1 MGEKSSQLK
10 TLLKK
15 NLLLK
20 SKSKCGICC
29 EIVFPII
36 IVLLVFAI
44 LVLVQLFKP
53 NYDLIKTTQ
62 FSNRINENNIIIYG
76 GKAGSLNV
84 EQKGV
89 INMMKFQ
96 LSNELNKSISEV
108 DVYFKEIND
117 KSEMENY
124 FLINSTKVFGGIWFE
139 SNQLSSVANTTNTN
153 TNITTNSFKYSIRLD
168 SNSVLDSNKVK
179 ESGIDSSDYLTK
191 NWAYIQIAMDQ
202 AIFGY
207 FGLDYKLVIN
217 GQRYP
222 DPYVE
227 LWQKWINGRESVF
240 KSAGSVFVS
249 AALLIFT
256 FRLVTEL
263 VVEKETKIREGMSIM
278 GLNQY
283 CYFISWIITSL
294 VTALPIDLI
303 IIVIL
308 KGSQVIHSTSWILV
322 IVTLILYLLTLQL
335 LAFIFSMFF
344 DKSKFAG
351 LLTFLTILLINI
363 CGIFIGEYEIINI
376 HIKLLLCCIFS
387 PIGIA
392 CSFYIMSIRDI
403 PDTISTINLNQV
415 VSEQQIIGTFVF
427 NIIFYTFL
435 IWYLDKIVKTEYGT
449 KEPWYFLFTKRYWTV
464 GAGKISKKN
473 KNKEF
478 NYNDIESTIQNNNNN
493 NNDNDNIEMVP
504 IEVRNKTT
512 ISIRNLR
519 KEFKTGDGL
528 RIAVNDL
535 NLDMF
540 DGQIHGLLGPNG
552 SGKSTTIS
560 MLTGLLSP
568 TSGTAFILGNDIT
581 YQMNEI
587 RKCTGVCLQTDIIWN
602 QLTVLEHL
610 EIYASLKGITNKKQI
625 KSESL
630 KMANEIDLGE
640 KLHTPAGS
648 LSGGQKRKLCL
659 GIAFIGR
666 STVIFLDEVSSGMD
680 PSSRRKVWDFLL
692 SHKKGKTIILT
703 THYLDEADYLSDRIS
718 IISHGKLITDG
729 SSLYLKNKYG
739 VGYLLTCSKSLNT
752 IDQFNVDQVTQ
763 FIRDQIPDVTVLSN
777 AGSEISFRLP
787 TASLPVFSKFF
798 KDFDEN
804 LSNFHIDSY
813 GISVTTLEEVFLK
826 IGTDI
831 DTDALSIADGNGND
845 DELKRSIGVSSTGIK
860 SKQQLKALLIKR
872 VKTSSKDFKAF
883 LLSLLLPLLVIIGSI
898 IVFKEVDNEVIFY
911 NNSTEPLTFSLLQQY
926 GKNDIVPIQLAGE
939 TSEFDFNKFLSN
951 SPYFNQFQYLNNSIN
966 FNQYLIN
973 NYKQSSGSINFT
985 IPLSSSLINNTTKVI
1000 SYNSL
1005 FNFNYIHSWPVHVNL
1020 INDALLR
1027 NHNGIGIECTSLP
1040 FDHILTSFQKASQ
1053 GMNIQ
1058 SIVYFIVIMMAG
1070 FSLMA
1075 GSFAGSISQERT
1087 NRIKRLLYISGCKK
1101 YIYWVSNLLW
1111 DYFFAFILL
1120 LITCIILAIVDDK
1133 FKDQF
1138 GLFFLSLVLF
1148 SLSII
1153 PLSYLF
1159 SFKFSS
1165 FGKSTGAITAI
1176 HFSIG
1181 VIMTIAMI
1189 ILRIE
1194 VIIKNSSSLENI
1206 ADIID
1211 IVFNI
1216 LSPLYAFSRVI
1227 FIISG
1232 FPGSLRLGALKID
1245 DYWSLHYA
1253 STPIIILS
1261 VHVVVWTI
1269 FILLIDY
1276 SPEFRGYLRNPKTIL
1291 PPPPPIDED
1300 SDVSAERIRLE
1311 SMSPIPSTDQGNGG
1325 GDMLQYKGLHKLFI
1339 GKGKNPNKNAVY
1351 NSTLGIPQGQTFG
1364 LLGLNGAGKTTTVSM
1379 LAGDILPTSGQITI
1393 NGHDLVTDRAQ
1404 ALRGV
1409 SVCPQFDALITLLT
1423 AREQLSLYCAIK
1435 GVPDDKI
1442 SQVVEAFIKM
1452 MDLGKIANSNTGGY
1466 SGGNKRKV
1474 SLSIAMLGNPS
1485 VVLIDEASSGCDPI
1499 IRYRQC
1505 QVISELGKNKVIILT
1520 SHSMSEIQALCSR
1533 MTIMRDGQFK
1543 CLGSTQHIKSKFGA
1557 GYSVEVKF
1565 KKSCLEVGIPQSLQ
1579 SVLECFPNATIL
1591 DQHDLM
1597 ASLELPN
1604 PPENPIKVSEIFNIL
1619 STELSSILDDYS
1631 VSQTSLEQVFLKL
1644 TGATHEDRLNLNNQ
1658 QQQQQT
1664 IPNSD

>member
-36 IVLLVFAI
+36 IVLLIFAI
-44 LVLVQLFKP
+44 LVLVQAFKP
-53 NYDLIKTTQ
+53 NYDLVKTTQ
-62 FSNRINENNIIIYG
+62 FSLRINENNIIIYG
-76 GKAGSLNV
+76 GEGGSLNS
-84 EQKGV
+84 EQMGV

-96 LSNELNKSISEV
+96 LSNQVNKSLIEIEP
-108 DVYFKEIND
+108 YFKEIND
-117 KSEMENY
+117 RVVMEEY
-124 FLINSTKVFGGIWFE
+124 YLINSTRVMGGIWFQ
-139 SNQLSSVANTTNTN
+139 SNQFSSITNP
-153 TNITTNSFKYSIRLD
+153 FQYSIRLD
-168 SNSVLDSNKVK
+168 SNFVLDTTKTK
-179 ESGIDSSDYLTK
+179 ESGSDSSDYLTK

-207 FGLDYKLVIN
+207 FGVNYRLVIN

-222 DPYVE
+222 DPYIE
-227 LWQKWINGRESVF
+227 LWQKWINGRDAVF
-240 KSAGSVFVS
+240 KNAGSVFVS
-249 AALLIFT
+249 AGLLIFS

-294 VTALPIDLI
+294 VTALPVDLI
-303 IIVIL
+303 IICIL
-308 KGSQVIHSTSWILV
+308 KGSQVIHSTSWIIV
-322 IVTLILYLLTLQL
+322 IILLMLYLLTLLL

-351 LLTFLTILLINI
+351 LLTFLLILAINI
-363 CGIFIGEYEIINI
+363 CGIFIGEYNINT
-376 HIKLLLCCIFS
+376 HLKLLLCCLFS
-387 PIGIA
+387 PVGIA
-392 CSFYIMSIRDI
+392 CSFYTMTVRDLTDI
-403 PDTISTINLNQV
+403 LTVNWDYIITEEQV
-415 VSEQQIIGTFVF
+415 IGTLIF

-449 KEPWYFLFTKRYWTV
+449 KEPWYFLFTKRYWTI
-464 GAGKISKKN
+464 GAGKINNSN
-473 KNKEF
+473 KFNNN
-478 NYNDIESTIQNNNNN
+478 NYNDIESSYE
-493 NNDNDNIEMVP
+493 NDNIEMVP

-528 RIAVNDL
+528 RVAVNDL
-535 NLDMF
+535 YLDMF

-552 SGKSTTIS
+552 SGKSTTIA
-560 MLTGLLSP
+560 MLTGLLPP
-568 TSGTAFILGNDIT
+568 TDGTAFILGNDIT
-581 YQMNEI
+581 YQMSEI
-587 RKCTGVCLQTDIIWN
+587 RKYTGVCLQTDIIWN

-625 KSESL
+625 KTEAVM
-630 KMANEIDLGE
+630 MANEVDLGE

-666 STVIFLDEVSSGMD
+666 SSIIFLDEVSSGMD

-692 SHKKGKTIILT
+692 KYKKGRTIILT
-703 THYLDEADYLSDRIS
+703 THYLDEADYLADRIS

-739 VGYLLTCSKSLNT
+739 VGYLLTCSKSL
-752 IDQFNVDQVTQ
+752 DKLDDFNVDQVTQ
-763 FIRDQIPDVTVLSN
+763 FIREQIPDVTVLSN

-787 TASLPVFSKFF
+787 TASLPIFSEFF

-831 DTDALSIADGNGND
+831 DTEVSIADEGGE
-845 DELKRSIGVSSTGIK
+845 ELKKAIAVSSTGIN
-860 SKQQLKALLIKR
+860 SKQQLKGLLVKR
-872 VKTSSKDFKAF
+872 FKTSSKDLKSF
-883 LLSLLLPLLVIIGSI
+883 LLTLALPLLVIIGSI
-898 IVFKEVDNEVIFY
+898 IVYKEVNNEVIFY
-911 NNSTEPLTFSLLQQY
+911 NNSTQPLTYSLIQQY
-926 GKNDIVPIQLAGE
+926 GIDDKVPIQLAGS
-939 TSEFDFNKFLSN
+939 TSELDFNTYLSK
-951 SPYFNQFQYLNNSIN
+951 SPYFKQLQYLNNSID
-966 FNQYLIN
+966 FNDYLIK
-973 NYKQSSGSINFT
+973 NYKQSAGSINFIT
-985 IPLSSSLINNTTKVI
+985 PLSSAINITQVI

-1027 NHNGIGIECTSLP
+1027 NHNGIGIECTNMP
-1040 FDHILTSFQKASQ
+1040 FDHVLTSFQKASQ

-1058 SIVYFIVIMMAG
+1058 SIVYFIVIMMGG

-1075 GSFAGSISQERT
+1075 GSFAGNISQERS

-1101 YIYWVSNLLW
+1101 YIYWLSNLLW
-1111 DYFFAFILL
+1111 DYFFALILL
-1120 LITCIILAIVDDK
+1120 LFTCIILAIVDEN
-1133 FKDQF
+1133 FRDQF

-1148 SLSII
+1148 SLAII
-1153 PLSYLF
+1153 PLSYLL
-1159 SFKFSS
+1159 SYKFST

-1176 HFSIG
+1176 HFAIG
-1181 VIMTIAMI
+1181 VIMTIVMI
-1189 ILRIE
+1189 NLRIQV
-1194 VIIKNSSSLENI
+1194 VIKKSTSLQDKSDI
-1206 ADIID
+1206 VDIIFD
-1211 IVFNI
+1211 I
-1216 LSPLYAFSRVI
+1216 LSPLYAFSRII

-1232 FPGSLRLGALKID
+1232 FPGSLRLGAIKVD
-1245 DYWSLHYA
+1245 DYWSLDYGA
-1253 STPIIILS
+1253 IPIIILS
-1261 VHVVVWTI
+1261 IHSLVWTI
-1269 FILLIDY
+1269 FILLLDY
-1276 SPEFRGYLRNPKTIL
+1276 SPEFKGYLRNPKTI
-1291 PPPPPIDED
+1291 PPPPPPQDED
-1300 SDVSAERIRLE
+1300 SDVAAERIRLE
-1311 SMSPIPSTDQGNGG
+1311 TMSSSTVEQG
-1325 GDMLQYKGLHKLFI
+1325 GDGDILQFKGLHKLFI

-1351 NSTLGIPQGQTFG
+1351 NSTLGIPIGQTFG
-1364 LLGLNGAGKTTTVSM
+1364 LLGLNGAGKTTTVNM
-1379 LAGDILPTSGQITI
+1379 LAGDILPTSGEIII
-1393 NGHDLVTDRAQ
+1393 NGHDLITDRAQ
-1404 ALRGV
+1404 ALRGA
-1409 SVCPQFDALITLLT
+1409 SACPQFDALITLLT

-1442 SQVVEAFIKM
+1442 KQVVEAFIKM

-1474 SLSIAMLGNPS
+1474 SLSIAMLGNPL
-1485 VVLIDEASSGCDPI
+1485 VVFLDEPSSGCDPI
-1499 IRYRQC
+1499 IRFRQC

-1520 SHSMSEIQALCSR
+1520 SHSLSEIQALVGR

-1565 KKSCLEVGIPQSLQ
+1565 KKSCMDVGIAQSIQ

-1604 PPENPIKVSEIFNIL
+1604 PPENPIKVSEIFHIL

-1644 TGATHEDRLNLNNQ
+1644 TGATHEDRLALINQ
-1658 QQQQQT
+1658 HA

>member
-29 EIVFPII
+29 EVVFPII
-36 IVLLVFAI
+36 IVILVFAI

-53 NYDLIKTTQ
+53 NYDLVKTTQ
-62 FSNRINENNIIIYG
+62 FSLRINENNKLIYG
-76 GKAGSLNV
+76 GNGGKLNI
-84 EQKGV
+84 EQNGV
-89 INMMKFQ
+89 INVMKFQ
-96 LSNELNKSISEV
+96 LSNQLNKSITEI
-108 DVYFKEIND
+108 DEYFKEIND
-117 KSEMENY
+117 REAMEQYYLN
-124 FLINSTKVFGGIWFE
+124 NSTQVFGGVWFE
-139 SNQLSSVANTTNTN
+139 DTTNQAFSSSN
-153 TNITTNSFKYSIRLD
+153 PFKYSIRLD
-168 SNSVLDSNKVK
+168 SNRVLDTTKIK
-179 ESGIDSSDYLTK
+179 ESGSDSSDYLTK

-207 FGLDYKLVIN
+207 FGLNYKLIIN

-227 LWQKWINGRESVF
+227 LWQKWINGRDSVF

-249 AALLIFT
+249 AGLLIFT

-294 VTALPIDLI
+294 VTALPVDFI
-303 IIVIL
+303 IIIIL
-308 KGSQVIHSTSWILV
+308 KGSQVIHSTSWIIV
-322 IVTLILYLLTLQL
+322 IVTLVLYLLTLL
-335 LAFIFSMFF
+335 LLGFVFSMFF

-351 LLTFLTILLINI
+351 LLTFLVILVINI
-363 CGIFIGEYEIINI
+363 CGIFIGEYDINV
-376 HIKLLLCCIFS
+376 HVKLLLCCLFS

-392 CSFYIMSIRDI
+392 CSFYIMSIRDLTDI
-403 PDTISTINLNQV
+403 ISVDWNYLLD
-415 VSEQQIIGTFVF
+415 EKQIIGTLVF

-435 IWYLDKIVKTEYGT
+435 IWYLDKIIKTEYGT
-449 KEPWYFLFTKRYWTV
+449 KESWYFLFTKRYWTI
-464 GAGKISKKN
+464 GGGSINNNKK
-473 KNKEF
+473 
-478 NYNDIESTIQNNNNN
+478 NNNNN
-493 NNDNDNIEMVP
+493 KEEFNESIINDDMESTFQNDHIEMVP

-528 RIAVNDL
+528 RVAVNDL
-535 NLDMF
+535 YLDMF

-552 SGKSTTIS
+552 SGKSTTIA
-560 MLTGLLSP
+560 MLTGLLQP
-568 TSGTAFILGNDIT
+568 TNGTAFILGNDIT
-581 YQMNEI
+581 YQMSQV
-587 RKCTGVCLQTDIIWN
+587 RKYTGVCLQTDIIWN

-625 KSESL
+625 KSEAL
-630 KMANEIDLGE
+630 KMANEVDLAE

-666 STVIFLDEVSSGMD
+666 STIIFIDEVSSGMD

-692 SHKKGKTIILT
+692 NHKKGRTIILT
-703 THYLDEADYLSDRIS
+703 THYLEEADYLADRIS

-739 VGYLLTCSKSLNT
+739 VGYLLTCSKSLDT

-763 FIRDQIPDVTVLSN
+763 FIKDQIPDVTILSN

-787 TASLPVFSKFF
+787 TASLPMFSKFF
-798 KDFDEN
+798 KDFDDN
-804 LSNFHIDSY
+804 LSRFHIDSY

-831 DTDALSIADGNGND
+831 DTDVSIADDGNGGG
-845 DELKRSIGVSSTGIK
+845 ERLKEEIAVSSTGIK
-860 SKQQLKALLIKR
+860 SKQQLKALLVKR
-872 VKTSSKDFKAF
+872 IRTSSKDLKAF
-883 LLSLLLPLLVIIGSI
+883 LLSLILPLLVIIGSI
-898 IVFKEVDNEVIFY
+898 VVYKEVDNEVIFY
-911 NNSTEPLTFSLLQQY
+911 NNSTQPLVLSLIEQY
-926 GKNDIVPIQLAGE
+926 GIDDKVPIQLDGI
-939 TSEFDFNKFLSN
+939 TSELDFNEFLSK

-966 FNQYLIN
+966 LNDYLID
-973 NYKQSSGSINFT
+973 NYKQSAGSINFT
-985 IPLSSSLINNTTKVI
+985 IPLSSMNTTQII

-1005 FNFNYIHSWPVHVNL
+1005 FNFNSIHSWPVHVNL

-1027 NHNGIGIECTSLP
+1027 NHNGIGIQCTNMP
-1040 FDHILTSFQKASQ
+1040 FNHILTSFQKASQ

-1058 SIVYFIVIMMAG
+1058 SIVYFIVILMAG

-1075 GSFAGSISQERT
+1075 GSFAGNISQERT

-1101 YIYWVSNLLW
+1101 YIYWLSNLLW

-1120 LITCIILAIVDDK
+1120 LITCIVLAIVDDN

-1148 SLSII
+1148 SLAII

-1159 SFKFSS
+1159 SFKFTS

-1176 HFSIG
+1176 HFAIG

-1194 VIIKNSSSLENI
+1194 VIIKKSSSLQEI
-1206 ADIID
+1206 ADAID

-1216 LSPLYAFSRVI
+1216 LSPLYAFSRVT
-1227 FIISG
+1227 FIISN

-1245 DYWSLHYA
+1245 DYWSLHYGA
-1253 STPIIILS
+1253 TPIIILS
-1261 VHVVVWTI
+1261 VHVLVWTVL
-1269 FILLIDY
+1269 ILLLDY
-1276 SPEFRGYLRNPKTIL
+1276 SPEFKGYLRNPKTIP

-1300 SDVSAERIRLE
+1300 SDVAAERTRLE
-1311 SMSPIPSTDQGNGG
+1311 SMSSLSIEQG
-1325 GDMLQYKGLHKLFI
+1325 GDVLQYKGLHKLFI

-1351 NSTLGIPQGQTFG
+1351 NSTLGIPKGQTFG

-1379 LAGDILPTSGQITI
+1379 LAGDILPTSGQIII
-1393 NGHDLVTDRAQ
+1393 NGHDLITDRAQ
-1404 ALRGV
+1404 ALRGA
-1409 SVCPQFDALITLLT
+1409 SACPQFDALITLLT

-1435 GVPDDKI
+1435 GVPEDKI
-1442 SQVVEAFIKM
+1442 KQVVEAFIKM
-1452 MDLGKIANSNTGGY
+1452 MDLSKIANSNTGGY

-1485 VVLIDEASSGCDPI
+1485 VVFLDEPSSGVDPI
-1499 IRYRQC
+1499 IRFRQC

-1543 CLGSTQHIKSKFGA
+1543 CLGSIQHIKNKFGA

-1565 KKSCLEVGIPQSLQ
+1565 KKSCLDVGIPQSLQ
-1579 SVLECFPNATIL
+1579 RVLECFPNATIL

-1597 ASLELPN
+1597 ASIELPN
-1604 PPENPIKVSEIFNIL
+1604 PSENPIKVSEIFHIL

-1644 TGATHEDRLNLNNQ
+1644 TGATHEDRMVLNNQ
-1658 QQQQQT
+1658 HA

>member
-53 NYDLIKTTQ
+53 NYDLVKTTQ
-62 FSNRINENNIIIYG
+62 FSFRINENNIILYG
-76 GKAGSLNV
+76 GEVGSLNV
-84 EQKGV
+84 EQNGV
-89 INMMKFQ
+89 IDMMKFQ
-96 LSNELNKSISEV
+96 LSKELNKSIGEIEG
-108 DVYFKEIND
+108 YFKEINN
-117 KSEMENY
+117 KSEMEQY
-124 FLINSTKVFGGIWFE
+124 FLINSTQVFGGIWFE
-139 SNQLSSVANTTNTN
+139 SNQLTSSTNP
-153 TNITTNSFKYSIRLD
+153 FKYSIRLD
-168 SNSVLDSNKVK
+168 SNNILDTTKIK

-207 FGLDYKLVIN
+207 FGLNYKLIIN

-227 LWQKWINGRESVF
+227 LWQKWINGRDSVF

-249 AALLIFT
+249 AGLLIFT

-294 VTALPIDLI
+294 VTALPVDLI
-303 IIVIL
+303 IIIIL
-308 KGSQVIHSTSWILV
+308 KGSQVIHSTSWIIV
-322 IVTLILYLLTLQL
+322 IVTLILYLFTLLL

-351 LLTFLTILLINI
+351 LLTFLIILSINI
-363 CGIFIGEYEIINI
+363 CGIFIGEYDINV
-376 HIKLLLCCIFS
+376 HVKLLLCCFFS
-387 PIGIA
+387 PIGLA
-392 CSFYIMSIRDI
+392 CSFYIMSIRDLTDI
-403 PDTISTINLNQV
+403 VTVNWNYLIT
-415 VSEQQIIGTFVF
+415 EKQIIGTLVF
-427 NIIFYTFL
+427 NLIFYTFL

-449 KEPWYFLFTKRYWTV
+449 KEPWYFLFTKRYWTI
-464 GAGKISKKN
+464 GGGKINKKKKDKEIDN
-473 KNKEF
+473 KSIIHHND
-478 NYNDIESTIQNNNNN
+478 DIESTYQN
-493 NNDNDNIEMVP
+493 DAIEMVP

-528 RIAVNDL
+528 RVAVNDL
-535 NLDMF
+535 YLDMF

-552 SGKSTTIS
+552 SGKSTTIA
-560 MLTGLLSP
+560 MLTGLLPP

-581 YQMNEI
+581 YQMSDV
-587 RKCTGVCLQTDIIWN
+587 RKYTGVCLQTDIIWN

-625 KSESL
+625 KADAL

-666 STVIFLDEVSSGMD
+666 STIIFLDEVSSGMD

-692 SHKKGKTIILT
+692 SHKKGRTIILT

-739 VGYLLTCSKSLNT
+739 VGYLLTCSKSLNA

-763 FIRDQIPDVTVLSN
+763 FIREQIPDVTVLSN

-798 KDFDEN
+798 KEFDDN
-804 LSNFHIDSY
+804 LTNFHIDSY

-831 DTDALSIADGNGND
+831 DTDVSIADDSNGGE
-845 DELKRSIGVSSTGIK
+845 ELKRAIAVSSTGIK
-860 SKQQLKALLIKR
+860 SKQQLKGLLIKR
-872 VKTSSKDFKAF
+872 IKTSSKDLKAF
-883 LLSLLLPLLVIIGSI
+883 LLSLILPLLVIIGSI

-911 NNSTEPLTFSLLQQY
+911 NNSTEPLTFSLLNQY
-926 GKNDIVPIQLAGE
+926 GSNDKVPIQLAGT
-939 TSEFDFNKFLSN
+939 TSELDFNRYLSN
-951 SPYFNQFQYLNNSIN
+951 SPYFNQFEYLNNSIN
-966 FNQYLIN
+966 LKDYLVD
-973 NYKQSSGSINFT
+973 NYKQSTGSINFT
-985 IPLSSSLINNTTKVI
+985 IPLSSMNTTQII

-1005 FNFNYIHSWPVHVNL
+1005 FNFNYIHSWPIHVNL

-1027 NHNGIGIECTSLP
+1027 NHNGIGIQVTSLP

-1075 GSFAGSISQERT
+1075 GSFAGNISQERT

-1101 YIYWVSNLLW
+1101 YIYWLSNLLW

-1133 FKDQF
+1133 FKDHF
-1138 GLFFLSLVLF
+1138 GLFFLSLILF
-1148 SLSII
+1148 SLAII

-1159 SFKFSS
+1159 SFKFTT

-1176 HFSIG
+1176 HFAIG

-1194 VIIKNSSSLENI
+1194 VIIKKSSSLEDVT
-1206 ADIID
+1206 DIID
-1211 IVFNI
+1211 IIFNI
-1216 LSPLYAFSRVI
+1216 FSPLYAFSRVI

-1245 DYWSLHYA
+1245 DYWSLDYGA
-1253 STPIIILS
+1253 TPLIILS
-1261 VHVVVWTI
+1261 AHVVVWTI

-1276 SPEFRGYLRNPKTIL
+1276 SPEFKGYLRNPKTI
-1291 PPPPPIDED
+1291 PPPPPPVDED
-1300 SDVSAERIRLE
+1300 SDVAAERIRLE
-1311 SMSPIPSTDQGNGG
+1311 SMASSVEQG
-1325 GDMLQYKGLHKLFI
+1325 GDILQYKGLHKLFI

-1351 NSTLGIPQGQTFG
+1351 NSTLGIPKGQTFG

-1379 LAGDILPTSGQITI
+1379 IAGDILPTSGQIII

-1435 GVPDDKI
+1435 GVPEDKI
-1442 SQVVEAFIKM
+1442 LQVVEAFIKM

-1485 VVLIDEASSGCDPI
+1485 LILLDEPATGCDPI
-1499 IRYRQC
+1499 IRFRQC

-1520 SHSMSEIQALCSR
+1520 SHSMSDIQALCSR

-1565 KKSCLEVGIPQSLQ
+1565 KKSCLDVGIPQSLQ
-1579 SVLECFPNATIL
+1579 RVLECFPNANVL

-1604 PPENPIKVSEIFNIL
+1604 PPENPIKVSEIFHIL

-1644 TGATHEDRLNLNNQ
+1644 TGATHEDRLALNNQ
-1658 QQQQQT
+1658 HA